1 MRDQASE
8 QETVS
13 APSHGHPGGGR
24 GARPAELSCRLHSL
38 QRRVWTGHYRN
49 AEAERANS
57 ACGEWARSQDN
68 AGSARI
74 FIGLTAGR
82 RGPDLIAF
90 NLAEHHLVTLQE
102 RAVDFQEE
110 NETEGTGNGLQSG
123 ARASGSSFAHLC
135 RENSGRGHRDRP
147 GVTTGGRNSPHTQI
161 SRESLRQTQNALCK
175 CLGLC
180 TSLYLW
186 ETSPG
191 RGASRGF
198 RGARQRSQDLKT
210 GRREPDSAEREE
222 EGRSGNRASRRAG
235 REGAGEAGR
244 GRGGRGEVRTVG
256 PGAPADHAD
265 NYGKREVERA
275 SGTDRPALA
284 RRRGCRSRR
293 GRWFARPRRP
303 ARCAGGARKR
313 TRVGLSGNSPGPLP
327 ATRGAPGC
335 RQRSPFQR
343 LSQRG
348 ADESLPKRE
357 GRGQTPRPWPT
368 SLLLSA
374 PRPPEAT
381 PLYTS
386 CSPSRK

>member
-1 MRDQASE
+1 MLTKLTGDKLIIISLSQPILSPLE
-8 QETVS
+8 KYIWKTNKQTNSKKETYT
-13 APSHGHPGGGR
+13 
-24 GARPAELSCRLHSL
+24 
-38 QRRVWTGHYRN
+38 W
-49 AEAERANS
+49 
-57 ACGEWARSQDN
+57 
-68 AGSARI
+68 
-74 FIGLTAGR
+74 
-82 RGPDLIAF
+82 
-90 NLAEHHLVTLQE
+90 
-102 RAVDFQEE
+102 
-110 NETEGTGNGLQSG
+110 
-123 ARASGSSFAHLC
+123 
-135 RENSGRGHRDRP
+135 
-147 GVTTGGRNSPHTQI
+147 
-161 SRESLRQTQNALCK
+161 
-175 CLGLC
+175 
-180 TSLYLW
+180 
-186 ETSPG
+186 
-191 RGASRGF
+191 
-198 RGARQRSQDLKT
+198 
-210 GRREPDSAEREE
+210 EE
-222 EGRSGNRASRRAG
+222 EGGSGNRASRRAG
-235 REGAGEAGR
+235 REGAGEAGP

-265 NYGKREVERA
+265 NYGKHEIERA

-293 GRWFARPRRP
+293 GRWFARPTRP
-303 ARCAGGARKR
+303 ARCAGGAQKR

>member
-1 MRDQASE
+1 M
-8 QETVS
+8 
-13 APSHGHPGGGR
+13 P
-24 GARPAELSCRLHSL
+24 C
-38 QRRVWTGHYRN
+38 
-49 AEAERANS
+49 AN
-57 ACGEWARSQDN
+57 
-68 AGSARI
+68 
-74 FIGLTAGR
+74 
-82 RGPDLIAF
+82 
-90 NLAEHHLVTLQE
+90 V
-102 RAVDFQEE
+102 
-110 NETEGTGNGLQSG
+110 
-123 ARASGSSFAHLC
+123 
-135 RENSGRGHRDRP
+135 
-147 GVTTGGRNSPHTQI
+147 
-161 SRESLRQTQNALCK
+161 

-180 TSLYLW
+180 TIVYLW

-222 EGRSGNRASRRAG
+222 EGGLGNRASRRAG
-235 REGAGEAGR
+235 REGAGEAGP

-284 RRRGCRSRR
+284 RRRGCQSRR

-303 ARCAGGARKR
+303 ARCAGRARKR

-357 GRGQTPRPWPT
+357 GRCGQTPRAVAHLPPALCPSAPPRPPHCT
-368 SLLLSA
+368 PLVHLPESKMEAPGGGKAPCVRKANFCPA
-374 PRPPEAT
+374 PRPTRPGSLARIVSRDRPRDNGAGNEVSFYSVSALLAKRTVAPNRISFLINKEERQRGCWVGEYQFPPRPLPLCRHASRSHRVCYRPAATAPVGCLSLMEAPGEGLAHLVHRRVLET
-381 PLYTS
+381 QRAVRPIIGFNEY
-386 CSPSRK
+386 PWDA